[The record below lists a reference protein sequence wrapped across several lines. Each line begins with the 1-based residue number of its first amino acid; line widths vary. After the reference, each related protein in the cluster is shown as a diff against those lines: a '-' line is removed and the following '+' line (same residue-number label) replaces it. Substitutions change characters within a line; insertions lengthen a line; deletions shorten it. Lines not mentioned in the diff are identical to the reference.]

1 MKQFET
7 MKKENTKKETI
18 KFYSL
23 TNILNKK
30 ADYNIIFGERSNGK
44 TYATLAYGIKKYV
57 QTGEQMAY
65 VRRWR
70 EDLRGK
76 RAESLY
82 ANHVANGYIEE
93 VTNGEF
99 NSVFYMGGKWY
110 LAKYDPEKKK
120 YVPQTTP
127 FCYGFCLSEQEH
139 EKSSS
144 YPNVT
149 TIVFDEFLTRRYYL
163 PDEFMLLMN
172 LLSTIIR
179 QRDNV
184 KVFML
189 GNTINK
195 FCPYFSEMGLKQ
207 VTNMEQGTIDI
218 YKFGQHGAVVAVEY
232 CSTIVRQKASN
243 KYFCFD
249 NQNLEMITGGK
260 WEMAAYPH
268 LPTKYTPKDVLF
280 VYYIVFN
287 DYILQGNIIQRGNE
301 NFTYIHVKTT
311 PIKDPDNS
319 LIYSLQM
326 NGKPNYK
333 RKLISSATY
342 LESQVARYFATDKV
356 FYQNNEVGEIVRNY
370 LMTSAKTNI
379 VSIK

>member
-1 MKQFET
+1 MFHVEHLNETDMKQE
-7 MKKENTKKETI
+7 KS

-23 TNILNKK
+23 TKILNKK

-44 TYATLAYGIKKYV
+44 TYAALLYGLKRFV
-57 QTGEQMAY
+57 ATGEQFAY
-65 VRRWR
+65 IRRWR

-76 RAESLY
+76 RAENLFS
-82 ANHVANGYIEE
+82 NHVANGAIEE
-93 VTNGEF
+93 ITNGEC
-99 NSVFYMGGKWY
+99 NAIFYLSGKWY
-110 LAKYDPEKKK
+110 LAKYDADKKK
-120 YVPQTTP
+120 YYPQNTP

-149 TIVFDEFLTRRYYL
+149 TIIFDEFLTRRYYL
-163 PDEFMLLMN
+163 PDEFMLFMN

-195 FCPYFSEMGLKQ
+195 YCPYFSEMGLKQ

-218 YKFGQHGAVVAVEY
+218 YKFGQGGAVVAVEY
-232 CSTIVRQKASN
+232 CSTIVKQKASN

-249 NQNLEMITGGK
+249 NQNLQMITGGK
-260 WEMAAYPH
+260 WELAAYPH

-287 DYILQGNIIQRGNE
+287 EVILQGNIIQKGSE
-301 NFTYIHVKTT
+301 NFTYIHMKTT
-311 PIKDPDNS
+311 PIKDDDNA
-319 LIYSLQM
+319 LIYSLEM

-333 RKLISSATY
+333 RKLLSTATY
-342 LESQVARYFATDKV
+342 IEAQVTKYFATDKV

-370 LMTSAKTNI
+370 LMTSARTNI
-379 VSIK
+379 VSVK

>member
-1 MKQFET
+1 MEHLNDTDMKQE
-7 MKKENTKKETI
+7 KS

-23 TNILNKK
+23 TKILNKK

-44 TYATLAYGIKKYV
+44 TYAALLYGLKRFV
-57 QTGEQMAY
+57 ATGEQFAY
-65 VRRWR
+65 IRRWR

-76 RAESLY
+76 RAENLFS
-82 ANHVANGYIEE
+82 NHVANGAIEE
-93 VTNGEF
+93 ITNGEF
-99 NSVFYMGGKWY
+99 NAIFYLSGKWY
-110 LAKYDPEKKK
+110 LAKYDADKKK
-120 YVPQTTP
+120 YYPQNTP

-149 TIVFDEFLTRRYYL
+149 TIIFDEFLTRRYYL
-163 PDEFMLLMN
+163 PDEFMLFMN

-195 FCPYFSEMGLKQ
+195 YCPYFSEMGLKQ

-218 YKFGQHGAVVAVEY
+218 YKFGQGGAVVAVEY
-232 CSTIVRQKASN
+232 CSTIVKQKASN

-249 NQNLEMITGGK
+249 NQNLQMITGGK
-260 WEMAAYPH
+260 WELAAYPH

-287 DYILQGNIIQRGNE
+287 EVILQGNIIQKGSE
-301 NFTYIHVKTT
+301 NFTYIHMKTT
-311 PIKDPDNS
+311 PIKDDDNA
-319 LIYSLQM
+319 LIYSLEM

-333 RKLISSATY
+333 RKLLSTATY
-342 LESQVARYFATDKV
+342 IEAQVTKYFATDKV

-370 LMTSAKTNI
+370 LMTSARTNI
-379 VSIK
+379 VSVK

>member
-1 MKQFET
+1 MFHVKQFKT
-7 MKKENTKKETI
+7 MKKEII

-23 TNILNKK
+23 ANILNKK

-44 TYATLAYGIKKYV
+44 TYATLAYGIKRYV

-65 VRRWR
+65 IRRWR

-76 RAESLY
+76 RAESLFT
-82 ANHVANGYIEE
+82 NHVANGYIEE

-99 NSVFYMGGKWY
+99 NAVFYIGGKWY

-163 PDEFMLLMN
+163 PDEFMLFMN

-195 FCPYFSEMGLKQ
+195 FCPYFTEMGLKQ

-232 CSTIVRQKASN
+232 CSTIVKQKASN

-268 LPTKYTPKDVLF
+268 LPTKYKPNDVLF

-287 DYILQGNIIQRGNE
+287 EYILQGNIIQHGAE
-301 NFTYIHVKTT
+301 NFTYIHMKTT
-311 PIKDPDNS
+311 PIKDPDNA
-319 LIYSLQM
+319 LIYSLTM